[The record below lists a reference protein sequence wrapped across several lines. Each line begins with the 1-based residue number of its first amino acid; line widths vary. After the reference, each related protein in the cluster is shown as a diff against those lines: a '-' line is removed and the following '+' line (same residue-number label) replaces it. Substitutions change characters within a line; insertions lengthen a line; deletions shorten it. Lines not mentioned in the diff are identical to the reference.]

1 MFVLQEMLDNPY
13 ASPFVQCVLGAC
25 TGDHEALLQLVP
37 LILGAKPA
45 ADAGDGDRL
54 EGDNA
59 YAIF

>member
-1 MFVLQEMLDNPY
+1 MLDNPY